1 MCSATIATGLVR
13 LLSVALRVLTLLE
26 GVVRRELDKIESC
39 LSGLYAGQPKRV
51 TAHPTAELL
60 LQAFDELTLTVVV
73 LNPSQT
79 VRHLTALSSL
89 QLRIVALLGLS
100 AQIYTQLETD
110 SS

>member
-1 MCSATIATGLVR
+1 
-13 LLSVALRVLTLLE
+13 
-26 GVVRRELDKIESC
+26 
-39 LSGLYAGQPKRV
+39 
-51 TAHPTAELL
+51 LL